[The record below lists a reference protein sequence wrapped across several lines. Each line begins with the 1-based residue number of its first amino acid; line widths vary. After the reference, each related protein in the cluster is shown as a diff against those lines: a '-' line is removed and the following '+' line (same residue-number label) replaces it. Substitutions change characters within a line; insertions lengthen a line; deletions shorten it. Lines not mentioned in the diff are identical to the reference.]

1 MTLPSAAGGA
11 TTEQVGFF
19 EVGTP
24 DLAEWIVRGLDH
36 GWTARPAG
44 LASMNEAVAFLTP
57 GGDVARYICVPVG
70 RWTALIS
77 DGPLGT
83 DVGLLPSYAAR
94 ELGRRAIRV
103 VNVGD
108 TATFPARVLE
118 VYSPDGEPP
127 LALERSIVAA
137 NDGGRWV
144 FETSGSAYPFEDQSA
159 YSNRVKARRFTADM
173 VYVYLRELG
182 VPVDTEPDWEA
193 AQLVERA
200 P

>member
-1 MTLPSAAGGA
+1 MNLPSSAGGA

-24 DLAEWIVRGLDH
+24 DLAEWIVRGSDPA
-36 GWTARPAG
+36 WTTRPAD

-57 GGDVARYICVPVG
+57 GGDVTRYVCVPVG

-77 DGPLGT
+77 NGPLGT
-83 DVGLLPSYAAR
+83 DVGVLPSYAAR
-94 ELGRRAIRV
+94 ELGLRAIRV
-103 VNVGD
+103 VNVED
-108 TATFPARVLE
+108 TATYPARVLE
-118 VYSPDGEPP
+118 VFGPDGEPP

-159 YSNRVKARRFTADM
+159 YLHRVKSRRFTTDM
-173 VYVYLRELG
+173 VCAYLRELG
-182 VPVDTEPDWEA
+182 VPVDAEPDWEA
-193 AQLVERA
+193 ARVVERA